1 MAPSGSIPQDDDT
14 RNQAIRG
21 GGSHLDGFQRRVFT
35 RGSGGDDKMN
45 EKFILRLIELI
56 KEDPELRL
64 ALLEAINSY
73 SKAQTALA
81 SWRNRRK

>member
-1 MAPSGSIPQDDDT
+1 
-14 RNQAIRG
+14 
-21 GGSHLDGFQRRVFT
+21 
-35 RGSGGDDKMN
+35 MN